1 MVLSLIILLGL
12 VIFLFITNYDKV
24 RKENPKSNFS
34 IPLWP
39 TFSPNQTIAKFLV
52 LLYSPTVLQA
62 AMVILHSRKKLDF
75 KSGFRPVLLA
85 IVCIFCLF
93 CTISNLVMFLYGEII
108 ITGDTFLKVIAKQ
121 SSDVSSLLIQFIFV
135 FISMFHA
142 PLFLFKGRESTFLFL
157 I

>member
-1 MVLSLIILLGL
+1 
-12 VIFLFITNYDKV
+12 
-24 RKENPKSNFS
+24 
-34 IPLWP
+34 
-39 TFSPNQTIAKFLV
+39 
-52 LLYSPTVLQA
+52 
-62 AMVILHSRKKLDF
+62 
-75 KSGFRPVLLA
+75 
-85 IVCIFCLF
+85 
-93 CTISNLVMFLYGEII
+93 MFLYGEII